1 VEKVVRH
8 FPQTKPIDANA
19 KGSKTDLSD
28 DFLDAVSIS
37 FIIYCL
43 IVFVIVLSLFF
54 KFCKSIT

>member
-54 KFCKSIT
+54 